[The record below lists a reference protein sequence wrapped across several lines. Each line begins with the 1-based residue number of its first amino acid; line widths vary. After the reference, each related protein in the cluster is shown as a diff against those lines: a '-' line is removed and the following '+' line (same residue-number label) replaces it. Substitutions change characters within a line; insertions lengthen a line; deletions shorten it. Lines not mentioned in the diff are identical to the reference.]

1 MPPKKYQKGD
11 DKGGKKKRHHHKHGK
26 HKHGKHKGGKH
37 KVKPEPAK
45 KHRVRGKLSA
55 WQKFKRS
62 LFPSTSGEV
71 EISGTA
77 KQAVELL
84 GLTQKDLRVLRWKY
98 DQIDIE

>member
-1 MPPKKYQKGD
+1 MPPKKYKDGD
-11 DKGGKKKRHHHKHGK
+11 KKKHKHGKHKHGK
-26 HKHGKHKGGKH
+26 HKHGKHKGGKN
-37 KVKPEPAK
+37 KVGPEPTK
-45 KHRVRGKLSA
+45 KHRARGKLSS

-62 LFPSTSGEV
+62 LFPSATGEI